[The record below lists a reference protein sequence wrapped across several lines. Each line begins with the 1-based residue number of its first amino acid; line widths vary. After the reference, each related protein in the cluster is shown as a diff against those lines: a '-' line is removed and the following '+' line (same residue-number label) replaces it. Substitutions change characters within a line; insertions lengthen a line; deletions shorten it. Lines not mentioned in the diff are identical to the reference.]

1 MTLVELTEDDF
12 KGDDSN
18 MQRNK
23 GITNGSIVNHANS
36 YSIHLKELHET
47 AQTCPYEDIRDI
59 FEEAEEK
66 LKEAYDNFMNT
77 EMGR

>member
-1 MTLVELTEDDF
+1 MALVELTEDDF

-47 AQTCPYEDIRDI
+47 AQTCPYENIRDI

-66 LKEAYDNFMNT
+66 LKDSYDNFMNT